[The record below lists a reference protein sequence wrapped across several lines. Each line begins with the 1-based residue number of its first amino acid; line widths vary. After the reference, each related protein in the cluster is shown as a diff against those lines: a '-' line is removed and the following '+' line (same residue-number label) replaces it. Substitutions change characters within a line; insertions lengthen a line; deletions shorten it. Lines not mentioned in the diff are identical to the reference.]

1 MNTKILSVAMNTK
14 IISVGRQEDVEP
26 IDALVTDL
34 YRLTVQ
40 SSTEFCNKR
49 NSQLMQ
55 VAMMIDPSVFVDK
68 PYYCVKLSDLPE
80 YQTVVQTVL
89 TRDEPSY
96 AIDGRVIFRVDVRT
110 RGAIPRGSTIYVWV
124 NDNINIIGIDAPTF
138 AGCIRQ
144 ELKKTPVVPTD
155 TVINVTN
162 VDTRGEITDKD
173 MSGYYHS

>member
-1 MNTKILSVAMNTK
+1 MNTKILSV
-14 IISVGRQEDVEP
+14 GRQEDAEP
-26 IDALVTDL
+26 IDALISEL

-40 SSTEFCNKR
+40 SSTRFCNKR

-55 VAMMIDPSVFVDK
+55 VVMMTSSSVSVDK
-68 PYYCVKLSDLPE
+68 PYYCVKPSDLPE
-80 YQTVVQTVL
+80 YWTVVQTVS
-89 TRDEPSY
+89 TRDEQSY

-110 RGAIPRGSTIYVWV
+110 RGAIPRDSTIYVWI

-138 AGCIRQ
+138 ADCIRQ
-144 ELKKTPVVPTD
+144 ELKKISVVPTD